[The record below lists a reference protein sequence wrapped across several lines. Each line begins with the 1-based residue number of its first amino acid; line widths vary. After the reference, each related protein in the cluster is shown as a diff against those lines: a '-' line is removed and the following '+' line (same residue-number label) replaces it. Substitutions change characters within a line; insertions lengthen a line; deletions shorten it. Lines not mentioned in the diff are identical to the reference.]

1 MSHESAQSAPEP
13 VSSAPL
19 LPQPVHEVLCGKL
32 GKKYGALPMV
42 PLPQDDEILVSWMKT
57 AAFHLQGSP
66 LLRRDRLMVI
76 PDPEKH
82 SMLTMSAPMF
92 CSWALDYFVPYKMKS
107 PRDGDPYPVLRDM
120 PSDVAEKTLC
130 STHFVPHIPRVD
142 QVNPVPM
149 PKFCADG
156 SLVLMMPGYD
166 AESRTYT
173 FAP

>member
-1 MSHESAQSAPEP
+1 MSHDPAP
-13 VSSAPL
+13 SSQDPAPAAPL

-42 PLPQDDEILVSWMKT
+42 PLPQDDEILISWVKT
-57 AAFHLQGSP
+57 AAFHLRESP
-66 LLRRDRLMVI
+66 LLRRDRHMVI

-82 SMLTMSAPMF
+82 AMLSMSTEMF
-92 CSWALDYFVPYKMKS
+92 CSWALDYFVPYKMKA

-130 STHFVPHIPRVD
+130 SPHFVPHVPRVD

-149 PKFCADG
+149 PKLSATG
-156 SLVLMMPGYD
+156 SLELMMPGYD

>member
-1 MSHESAQSAPEP
+1 MIQDSAQPEEAPK
-13 VSSAPL
+13 APL

-42 PLPQDDEILVSWMKT
+42 PLPQDDEILTSWLKT
-57 AAFHLQGSP
+57 VAFHLQGSP

-76 PDPEKH
+76 PDAEKH
-82 SMLTMSAPMF
+82 SMLTMSPQMF
-92 CSWALDYFVPYKMKS
+92 CSWALEYFAPYKMKS

-130 STHFVPHIPRVD
+130 SPQFVPHIPRVD

-156 SLVLMMPGYD
+156 SLELMMPGYD
-166 AESRTYT
+166 AETRTYT